1 MKLRKTSDTAK
12 NSENKIPKRSSW
24 WTRVFTSFALV
35 SALSWCGDFPNG
47 EIIGNPGTKTEKFN
61 VTYEFFEWSAWSTI
75 VKNDVLIRKN
85 WEIYEWQ
92 IEQKNW
98 WLKKNKKI
106 QSNNV
111 DNLFQQVSNELDSEQ
126 ITEET
131 RQNKDD
137 KVAKA
142 KEFFNDSILNNPNPT
157 NREIRIKYKKK

>member
-1 MKLRKTSDTAK
+1 MSRKTYSPEKSATPEAK
-12 NSENKIPKRSSW
+12 TKKASSW
-24 WTRVFTSFALV
+24 TKIITSLAIMWT
-35 SALSWCGDFPNG
+35 LSSCGDFPNS

-61 VTYEFFEWSAWSTI
+61 VTYEFSEWSAWSTR
-75 VKNDVLIRKN
+75 VKHNVLISKN

-98 WLKKNKKI
+98 WFKNNKKI
-106 QSNNV
+106 QSNSV

-126 ITEET
+126 ITEKT
-131 RQNKDD
+131 REKKND

>member
-1 MKLRKTSDTAK
+1 MKSNKKSSEASREKENRK
-12 NSENKIPKRSSW
+12 NSSGWTKKII
-24 WTRVFTSFALV
+24 TSFALA

-47 EIIGNPGTKTEKFN
+47 EIMGNPGTKMEKFN

-92 IEQKNW
+92 IEQKDW
-98 WLKKNKKI
+98 WFKKNKKI
-106 QSNNV
+106 QSNSV

-126 ITEET
+126 ITEKT
-131 RQNKDD
+131 RKNKDD

>member
-1 MKLRKTSDTAK
+1 MKFRKTTDTAK
-12 NSENKIPKRSSW
+12 NSEKNTSKKSSW
-24 WTRVFTSFALV
+24 WTKVLTSLALV

-61 VTYEFFEWSAWSTI
+61 ITYEFSDWSAWSTR
-75 VKNDVLIRKN
+75 VKHNVLISKN

-98 WLKKNKKI
+98 WFKKNKKI
-106 QSNNV
+106 QSNSV
-111 DNLFQQVSNELDSEQ
+111 DNLFQQVSNELDDVQ

-131 RQNKDD
+131 RKNKDD
-137 KVAKA
+137 KIAKA